1 MSRTL
6 AALCA
11 LMLIALPLLAQDA
24 PPEEPGAE
32 VKQFIESLKF
42 ESGTIALPEAK
53 ATLKLQSEM
62 RFLRGPDAER
72 VLTQLWGN
80 PPGSEAIGML
90 LPSAS
95 ALTDEGGYAV
105 VLTYNDDGYVS
116 DEEAS
121 KVDYDAMLKEMQ
133 EDTRGANE
141 EREKAGYGTVELVG
155 WADRPRYDATSNKIY
170 WAKRLKFSGSPQDTV
185 NYDVR
190 VLGRSGYLSLNAVA
204 GVDQLEM
211 IKAEMPRV
219 IELTEFDSGARYAD
233 YQEGTDK
240 AAAYGIAALVAGG
253 VAAKAGLFGKL
264 FAALIAAK
272 KLLIPLLLG
281 IAVAAKKVFS
291 MFQRKAGGT
300 A

>member
-95 ALTDEGGYAV
+95 ALTD
-105 VLTYNDDGYVS
+105 
-116 DEEAS
+116 
-121 KVDYDAMLKEMQ
+121 
-133 EDTRGANE
+133 
-141 EREKAGYGTVELVG
+141 
-155 WADRPRYDATSNKIY
+155 
-170 WAKRLKFSGSPQDTV
+170 
-185 NYDVR
+185 
-190 VLGRSGYLSLNAVA
+190 
-204 GVDQLEM
+204 
-211 IKAEMPRV
+211 
-219 IELTEFDSGARYAD
+219 
-233 YQEGTDK
+233 
-240 AAAYGIAALVAGG
+240 
-253 VAAKAGLFGKL
+253 
-264 FAALIAAK
+264 
-272 KLLIPLLLG
+272 
-281 IAVAAKKVFS
+281 
-291 MFQRKAGGT
+291 
-300 A
+300 